1 MKPNELKT
9 IRKAMGAR
17 QQDLVKVLGIPLRT
31 YQNWEQPEESRE
43 HRSIPDEFADR
54 VRSLAEL
61 KADQGGTAYPND
73 LIWLQIPVR
82 KPEMEALK
90 RKAMIADKNLSTL
103 VRDVILEIRHHQE

>member
-17 QQDLVKVLGIPLRT
+17 QQDLAKILGIPLRT
-31 YQNWEQPEESRE
+31 YQNWEQPVNSRE
-43 HRSIPDEFADR
+43 HRGIPDELADK

-61 KADQGGTAYPND
+61 KAAQGGTGYPND

-82 KPEMEALK
+82 KPELEALK
-90 RKAMIADKNLSTL
+90 RKAIFEDKNLSTL
-103 VRDVILEIRHHQE
+103 VRDVILEMI